1 MRRRFK
7 PPRERADA
15 RSTATCRPVAMP
27 DRRTHARSSRR
38 PIHAV
43 VVVLSC
49 IAALLVAPLASAR
62 TIEFTEAAPR
72 IDLGDVPQPR
82 LGVTGTV
89 KFRTDRFD
97 RRELAA
103 ARRQEQLGA
112 QADERTEAATRAD
125 QRIAAIQLLLDEVQD
140 DEARLREVVQE
151 RLVERYKEGDDRGV
165 QFLLSGEGLSDL
177 VARGQ
182 VLKDQ
187 SARDRRVLEEY
198 EVTVERVELYRQV
211 LEQLR
216 DINGTQASDLRDRAD
231 RVEEVLVA
239 ARQGHDE
246 APLDAPKPKGVGGAW
261 YVMDGAFTAQL
272 FIPSAGTGY
281 TGGSRTPARAS
292 TPAQIQAVL
301 SDARIDLDAS
311 GYQDVLTSQI
321 DGRILDAMLAA
332 AQRFG
337 YIKITSLKRDHG
349 VYTSSGNVSAHAY
362 GCAMDIGTIGSTWI
376 TPGSQTA
383 GGEVHQAVTFFAGLG
398 ALKPDLAPHQVISLF
413 DLGGATLA
421 MGDHGDHIHV
431 GYSC

>member
-1 MRRRFK
+1 MH
-7 PPRERADA
+7 AA
-15 RSTATCRPVAMP
+15 RLTAVPAMP
-27 DRRTHARSSRR
+27 DQRPHVRSSRR
-38 PIHAV
+38 PALAAV
-43 VVVLSC
+43 VVATC
-49 IAALLVAPLASAR
+49 IAALLATPLAGAR

-72 IDLGDVPQPR
+72 IDLGDVPQPK

-97 RRELAA
+97 RREVAA
-103 ARRQEQLGA
+103 TRRQEQLRGE
-112 QADERTEAATRAD
+112 ADARTAAATRAD

-140 DEARLREVVQE
+140 DEARLAAIVQE
-151 RLVERYKEGDDRGV
+151 RLVARYKEGDDTGM
-165 QFLLSGEGLSDL
+165 QFLLAGDGLSDL

-198 EVTVERVELYRQV
+198 EVTLERVELYQQV
-211 LEQLR
+211 LEELR
-216 DINGTQASDLRDRAD
+216 DINGTQARDLRERAD
-231 RVEEVLVA
+231 RMEEVLVA

-246 APLDAPKPKGVGGAW
+246 APLDAAKPKGVGGAW

-272 FIPSAGTGY
+272 FMPSAGSGY

-301 SDARIDLDAS
+301 TDTRIDLDAS
-311 GYQDVLTSQI
+311 GYQDVLTGQI
-321 DGRILDAMLAA
+321 DGRILDAMLAS
-332 AQRFG
+332 AQRFNHVR
-337 YIKITSLKRDHG
+337 ITSLKSDHG
-349 VYTSSGNVSAHAY
+349 VYTASGNVSAHAY

-383 GGEVHQAVTFFAGLG
+383 GGEVYQAVQFFAGLG
-398 ALKPDLAPHQVISLF
+398 AIKPDLAPHQVISLF
-413 DLGGATLA
+413 ELGGATLA